1 MKEVT
6 FNFDLQTFADGDG
19 YVDME
24 QPTEDSDT
32 GVTEEVDTPDFGI
45 DEDGNPVFFN
55 QGAFGDDEEVEEDE
69 NPDTVPA
76 EPNGQSTEPET
87 YVVKV
92 NGQEQEVTLDELL
105 HGYMRNQD
113 YTRKTQALAEERRN
127 LQYAQPQQVQPYNN
141 NPQAQPQVQQPQQPQ
156 ITQRDYYTQLDT
168 FARQEVQKVLGEEF
182 DEYNPLHQAA
192 YTDSIANIKAEIYAV
207 RQQEAEKQR
216 VVDNFNHTMGKY
228 FQDPNFQAI
237 NQLALEKLNN
247 LPYAQAVQIKQA
259 MENYDSQ
266 TIDAY
271 MTVVRNEYYGAN
283 QVPTI
288 QRKQPTA
295 VKQSIKPPYV
305 ESAGAAT
312 VPPGNPTTEIDYSK
326 LRGLSVDQQ
335 AEVLSKLNYFAK

>member
-1 MKEVT
+1 MKEEKFT
-6 FNFDLQTFADGDG
+6 FNLQHFADGED
-19 YVDME
+19 YVGME
-24 QPTEDSDT
+24 QPAEDSNA
-32 GVTEEVDTPDFGI
+32 GAAEEVDTPDFGI

-55 QGAFGDDEEVEEDE
+55 QGAFGDGEEVEEEE
-69 NPDTVPA
+69 NPDAVPA

-87 YVVKV
+87 YIVKV

-127 LQYAQPQQVQPYNN
+127 LQYAQSQQVQPYANS
-141 NPQAQPQVQQPQQPQ
+141 PQAQPQVQQSQQPQ

-192 YTDSIANIKAEIYAV
+192 YTDSIANIKAEVYAV

-271 MTVVRNEYYGAN
+271 MTAVRNEYYGAN

-288 QRKQPTA
+288 QRKQPSPAKPT
-295 VKQSIKPPYV
+295 IKPPYM

>member
-1 MKEVT
+1 MEDLK
-6 FNFDLQTFADGDG
+6 FKFDLQTFADGEG
-19 YVDME
+19 EAEVDLE
-24 QPTEDSDT
+24 QPEVDSNTED
-32 GVTEEVDTPDFGI
+32 VPDFGI

-55 QGAFGDDEEVEEDE
+55 NGRFGDGEEEGEQDPE
-69 NPDTVPA
+69 GESA
-76 EPNGQSTEPET
+76 EPEGQPTEPDT

-113 YTRKTQALAEERRN
+113 YTRKTQALAEERRH
-127 LQYAQPQQVQPYNN
+127 LQYNQAPQVQPNVN
-141 NPQAQPQVQQPQQPQ
+141 AQQAQPQVQQTVPQQPQ
-156 ITQRDYYTQLDT
+156 ITQRDYYTQLDAY
-168 FARQEVQKVLGEEF
+168 ARKEVQSALGEEF

-192 YTDSIANIKAEIYAV
+192 YADSIANVKAEIYAA
-207 RQQEAEKQR
+207 RQQEADRQR

-259 MENYDSQ
+259 MDNYDSQ

-271 MTVVRNEYYGAN
+271 MSAVRNEYYGAN

-288 QRKQPTA
+288 QRKQPVPQA
-295 VKQSIKPPYV
+295 KPSMKPPFV
-305 ESAGAAT
+305 EGAGAAT
-312 VPPGNPTTEIDYSK
+312 VPPGSPTTEIDYSK
-326 LRGLSVDQQ
+326 LRELSVDQQ
-335 AEVLSKLNYFAK
+335 ADIISKLGYFSK